1 MYRAAPGVLGGAD
14 PRQRLFAAQ
23 PATMQVDAALHL
35 NVAVRSIR
43 SAEAAPWVDAVL
55 AGDAPRASAVADAA
69 GGIPFLLTRSLPAMR
84 AALRRLARGTRR
96 AGMVCSA
103 GARRLVADGLSPN
116 FPHLDADAVANWF
129 LRRWPDVRASDALE
143 VPATQFACQGLELDH
158 VGLCW
163 GNDLIR
169 RGGRVEWVARS
180 FAGTRWQ
187 EPRGE
192 AAIAYQIN
200 TYRVLLTRARYETV
214 IWVPEGD
221 PRDPTRSPAEFD
233 AIARFL
239 MECGALAVPDA
250 LPEERTD
257 PAPTLLDYDAGLP
270 LL

>member
-1 MYRAAPGVLGGAD
+1 
-14 PRQRLFAAQ
+14 
-23 PATMQVDAALHL
+23 
-35 NVAVRSIR
+35 
-43 SAEAAPWVDAVL
+43 
-55 AGDAPRASAVADAA
+55 
-69 GGIPFLLTRSLPAMR
+69 
-84 AALRRLARGTRR
+84 
-96 AGMVCSA
+96 MVCSA

-169 RGGRVEWVARS
+169 RGGRTEWVARS

-214 IWVPEGD
+214 IWVPAGRFARRD
-221 PRDPTRSPAEFD
+221 AFPRGVRRNCP
-233 AIARFL
+233 
-239 MECGALAVPDA
+239 VPDGMWRA
-250 LPEERTD
+250 GCAGRTD
-257 PAPTLLDYDAGLP
+257 GGTRGSGADVVGL
-270 LL
+270 